1 MTSSSGS
8 CCKECEGDKVR
19 KLLEML
25 RGQGR

>member
-1 MTSSSGS
+1 MTLSSGS
-8 CCKECEGDKVR
+8 CCKECEGNKIR